1 MIIEEVK
8 FPQSWDE
15 IPIKVWKEMNEVQ
28 SEYESTKTIERMS
41 IITDVDPEEI
51 RALSFDN
58 FKKFQSKL
66 SFLNAS
72 ITNEVKTT
80 FVLGNKEYGMIPHL
94 DLITAGEWIDA
105 ENWKEKPIDNIH
117 LYAALIYRPITLK
130 NDDGTY
136 EIEPHT
142 VHGFMSRAERFNNEL
157 PITTIYGSV
166 LFFSALGI
174 SSMESITEYLVQLQ
188 SQAQKKTKKT
198 RTRTPTKKRG
208 K

>member
-41 IITDVDPEEI
+41 IITDIDPEEI
-51 RALSFDN
+51 RALSFTE
-58 FKKFQSKL
+58 FGKFQQKL
-66 SFLNAS
+66 SFLNSS

-105 ENWKEKPIDNIH
+105 ENWKEKPVDNIH
-117 LYAALIYRPITLK
+117 LYAALIYRPITTK

-142 VHGFMSRAERFNNEL
+142 VQGFMSRAERFNNEL

-166 LFFSALGI
+166 LFFSTLGI
-174 SSMESITEYLVQLQ
+174 VSMENITEYLVQLQ
-188 SQAQKKTKKT
+188 PKKPKKTKTTQT
-198 RTRTPTKKRG
+198 RTRTKKRN